1 LNFWDKVEGFVPFT
15 NMADSD
21 FIYGDAA
28 QSPSRFPD
36 QSTAPHGILSAE
48 QGRVLIDEVEDPDIQ
63 AHGKLLNELLL
74 RTYSSSQT
82 SLIGIK
88 KRLIEEKEIA
98 LLEADRNYR
107 SHCCALQDEIRE
119 LRDSLEDSAANL
131 SRQQSDF
138 ALLSDAA
145 ASLVARRTAKYSAP
159 ASLHRTF
166 CAWAEE
172 VRSQRRADKL
182 DLVAKAFARKYI
194 LAKAFLSMCLS
205 SQKRKSGKASA
216 EAKFKFDSVTNDV
229 SMIAHSIAP
238 LMTLFNFDLL
248 QRTHNPQMVK
258 SYESQLQALREDLK
272 EAYITI
278 EAEQLRRQQ
287 LEEDLRRLFLKNMT
301 AMNFEALSLFQNS
314 HNMVESVH
322 TKPIRSP
329 VPAATPPQPVRR
341 DLAAPSSVGSSAV
354 KRNDHSANQH
364 NQRHHGPSNVMKSSL
379 HGLSGDEITFQARLD
394 SIMQAGAHNDL
405 QAPHVTA
412 PPAAARAPQ
421 HPHRDHDAHLRDSYE
436 PRSPF
441 YGAPS
446 PGSTND
452 NGCSSSPAR
461 YTHQLT
467 EAYRSATSVTSRLA
481 HNATPGSAGTG
492 RNRSP
497 SASVPSPPAHGGPP
511 HDPQHHHAAQHQQ
524 HQAPPVSGSF
534 SRRSPSQS
542 PADAVTQHG
551 NQVQNG
557 YHHYGRAVAATNTPA
572 SSAKKP
578 FH

>member
-1 LNFWDKVEGFVPFT
+1 
-15 NMADSD
+15 MADSD

-159 ASLHRTF
+159 ASLNRTF
-166 CAWAEE
+166 CAWVEE

-238 LMTLFNFDLL
+238 LMTLFNFDVL

-341 DLAAPSSVGSSAV
+341 DLITPPVSSSAV
-354 KRNDHSANQH
+354 KRNGNSANQH
-364 NQRHHGPSNVMKSSL
+364 HQQHYGHSSAMKSSL
-379 HGLSGDEITFQARLD
+379 HGLSGDEIAFQAQLD
-394 SIMQAGAHNDL
+394 SIMHAGAQSDL
-405 QAPHVTA
+405 QAPHLTA
-412 PPAAARAPQ
+412 PPAPARAPQ

-436 PRSPF
+436 PRSPL

-446 PGSTND
+446 PGSTTD
-452 NGCSSSPAR
+452 NGYTCSPPR
-461 YTHQLT
+461 YTDQLT

-481 HNATPGSAGTG
+481 HNATPGSAGAG
-492 RNRSP
+492 RYRSP
-497 SASVPSPPAHGGPP
+497 STSVPSPPGNSHGSPPQIPQYHPSAH
-511 HDPQHHHAAQHQQ
+511 HHLQQPQHTT
-524 HQAPPVSGSF
+524 PGSGSF

-542 PADAVTQHG
+542 PADAATQRES
-551 NQVQNG
+551 QVHLNG
-557 YHHYGRAVAATNTPA
+557 SNHNGRAVTATSTPG
-572 SSAKKP
+572 SLAKTKP
-578 FH
+578 FR